1 MMRVMLHDGE
11 RMQMEGA
18 AIRTSK
24 AGQTENSLE
33 KSKVKAP
40 VKRAPSPF
48 DASWA
53 AADDL
58 YQSLGIHH
66 GFDGGDSAMDSRDED
81 EVYRDAMDAHFRE
94 KGLMV

>member
-1 MMRVMLHDGE
+1 
-11 RMQMEGA
+11 MEGVDVRA
-18 AIRTSK
+18 SK
-24 AGQTENSLE
+24 AGQAESSLE
-33 KSKVKAP
+33 KSKAASP

-58 YQSLGIHH
+58 YKSLGIHC
-66 GFDGGDSAMDSRDED
+66 GVGGGDSAMDSRDED